1 MSAFVLAGTGW
12 SLFFFKNEP
21 SLSCLPAVPT
31 YPTLLLP
38 FLPHPTYSLC
48 FRKKVKIIPFSFF
61 LSSLSSKSPSKKKK
75 KEKEKEEEKKEDD
88 SGYPKHKAQQ
98 NIITCSS
105 CLSPIA
111 RNAHG
116 IRHPQEHP
124 RRKYSAEPC
133 LAASLWP
140 LRWQDPAGGSA
151 APQLCSLTSAVCS
164 GAEPLWL

>member
-1 MSAFVLAGTGW
+1 MKAKISNCRCSQVQDWLHNVLG
-12 SLFFFKNEP
+12 
-21 SLSCLPAVPT
+21 
-31 YPTLLLP
+31 
-38 FLPHPTYSLC
+38 
-48 FRKKVKIIPFSFF
+48 
-61 LSSLSSKSPSKKKK
+61 KKK

-140 LRWQDPAGGSA
+140 L
-151 APQLCSLTSAVCS
+151 
-164 GAEPLWL
+164 